1 MLALCSAI
9 PVQPQENRDAQNRA
23 DSELARAFSEKSAP
37 ELVNS
42 YFDLPSIPLLVIR
55 RLMNFGDPRVIPALR
70 NAFDRERQPLT
81 REFLAAALVRLG
93 DKDSRYFDY
102 AAGEALDAVNNG
114 VPYWTSPA
122 TEAADGSDLE
132 RHEEIRSWSQAHRT
146 PIVQAIRIAIIEN
159 PGAVEAL
166 ALAEDRR
173 SVPILLQ
180 ALQSPNL
187 LVVREAAF
195 GLARM
200 HETAA
205 ARPIIAVCQH
215 LDWEERP
222 WTAKSLLYIRS
233 KKAQQAASALIADP
247 ARVQRW
253 RADVNQEETMRAAVA
268 NLSKAVQLLDQA
280 AVDVN
285 RLDQAIKESN
295 SAEAKGVLKEYI
307 PRLGQLTK
315 CLAQLPRGQVD
326 DGLVSAVV
334 NRLGAQRSELEGIR
348 QTLPASGIR
357 AVNRAASQL
366 EAMSRMMWDI
376 GPLEKL

>member
-1 MLALCSAI
+1 
-9 PVQPQENRDAQNRA
+9 
-23 DSELARAFSEKSAP
+23 
-37 ELVNS
+37 
-42 YFDLPSIPLLVIR
+42 
-55 RLMNFGDPRVIPALR
+55 
-70 NAFDRERQPLT
+70 
-81 REFLAAALVRLG
+81 
-93 DKDSRYFDY
+93 
-102 AAGEALDAVNNG
+102 
-114 VPYWTSPA
+114 
-122 TEAADGSDLE
+122 
-132 RHEEIRSWSQAHRT
+132 
-146 PIVQAIRIAIIEN
+146 
-159 PGAVEAL
+159 
-166 ALAEDRR
+166 
-173 SVPILLQ
+173 
-180 ALQSPNL
+180 
-187 LVVREAAF
+187 
-195 GLARM
+195 
-200 HETAA
+200 
-205 ARPIIAVCQH
+205 
-215 LDWEERP
+215 
-222 WTAKSLLYIRS
+222 
-233 KKAQQAASALIADP
+233 
-247 ARVQRW
+247 
-253 RADVNQEETMRAAVA
+253 MRAAVA